1 MGLIHIASPAKLS
14 LFLLSLLI
22 AESKTDARAGG
33 LLSGFEKEII
43 EIVDRV
49 KPSVVTVSAT
59 LSYTVKEIENSENRF
74 SFRREKPLA
83 RPIQMTTIGTGI
95 VVDAH
100 HILTRLSVIQDS
112 DSIEITLHDGRKYP
126 ADKITTDRD
135 WGFGLLRVRDVELA
149 PARLAKE
156 FAIQAGCWAITVG
169 NSLGVAPSVSFGMI
183 NGVRPDGLL
192 QISAEAA
199 AGSIGSPVFN
209 AQGEWIG
216 VIAAK
221 ISPADEN
228 SLAFG
233 QMNDAGTLAFPVEL
247 MVDRLAALR
256 EGREYRP
263 GWMGVSATNS
273 PTRPSDIIISDL
285 VINGPAAQAGLAVGD
300 VVKHVDNRLLT
311 SAVQMARYISSRRV
325 GDTITLDVQRG
336 DSTLVLAV
344 VLADKPKR
352 ESLSAS
358 TKPPLTAATPSPS
371 AASRRELIR
380 SRLKQMEKEIDIL
393 RQLLE

>member
-1 MGLIHIASPAKLS
+1 M
-14 LFLLSLLI
+14 
-22 AESKTDARAGG
+22 
-33 LLSGFEKEII
+33 
-43 EIVDRV
+43 V
-49 KPSVVTVSAT
+49 
-59 LSYTVKEIENSENRF
+59 
-74 SFRREKPLA
+74 
-83 RPIQMTTIGTGI
+83 
-95 VVDAH
+95 
-100 HILTRLSVIQDS
+100 
-112 DSIEITLHDGRKYP
+112 
-126 ADKITTDRD
+126 
-135 WGFGLLRVRDVELA
+135 
-149 PARLAKE
+149 
-156 FAIQAGCWAITVG
+156 
-169 NSLGVAPSVSFGMI
+169 

-221 ISPADEN
+221 ISSADEN

-233 QMNDAGTLAFPVEL
+233 QMNDAGTLAFPIEL

-256 EGREYRP
+256 DGREYQP

-273 PTRPSDIIISDL
+273 PTRPGDIVISDL
-285 VINGPAAQAGLAVGD
+285 VINGPAAQAGLEVGD
-300 VVKHVDNRLLT
+300 VVKHVDNRSLT

-336 DSTLVLAV
+336 DSTLVLTV

-352 ESLSAS
+352 ESVATSA
-358 TKPPLTAATPSPS
+358 KPPLTAASPSPS

-380 SRLKQMEKEIDIL
+380 SRLKQMEKEIEIL